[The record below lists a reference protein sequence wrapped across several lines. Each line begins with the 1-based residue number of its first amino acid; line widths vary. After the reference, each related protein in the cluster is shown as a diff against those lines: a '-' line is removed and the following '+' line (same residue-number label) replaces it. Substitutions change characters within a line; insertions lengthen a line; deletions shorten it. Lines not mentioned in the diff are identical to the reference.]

1 MNVAHLTLFLGVLA
15 KCGHTRDAS
24 YKERPVTKVIRLLQD
39 MKVELEKEKADDD
52 AVYESLSCWCKTN
65 DEEKSK
71 AIELGE
77 AKRDDLKASMAEYE
91 AKIAELREGLAS
103 TTAKLRGDQDA
114 LDAATSIRFKE
125 GKAFHE
131 EEKSLLDTI
140 QSIKQALVVLSKHHP
155 SLEQLRSIA
164 RTLDALKVGELT
176 HMSIGSDKL
185 NLLKS
190 FLQGAQQETSDSNL
204 RRIPGF
210 QSYTPQSGQIF
221 GILKQMQEDFEAD
234 LQQAQQRE
242 MASKAES
249 ESLKV
254 AKAAELDA
262 GMKQRD
268 QLRQDDAD
276 FRQKNAQAYEEYQ
289 DTLEQL
295 DIDREFLRNLRKRC
309 AETEKEYQARTQSR
323 LEEIVAVED
332 TIQFLNTDDAFANF
346 DKTVNTAFLQTRSS
360 SSLSGARLVEAR
372 KKAAKVLRKA
382 GNPQL
387 ALLAGRLSGEAFEKV
402 IAAIDKMIGE
412 LTKQQQEEVEHKDWC
427 KSELHANSKNTAKEE
442 HTKESLVAKI
452 KDTTA
457 TIKKLTESIELKT
470 KEIAEMEAEMKKAS
484 EIREAENADFQQAV
498 MDHMVTQ
505 TILKKAVDRMKQV
518 YALMQKPGAPHMEL
532 SGTKTD
538 PGSGPA
544 RFTKYEKSS
553 TGGRVISMMETIMA
567 DSKKLE
573 NEARAGEEDA
583 QAEYEGFM
591 KDSNKSI
598 KEYQHSIVNMS
609 ENKAKAEETLELAK
623 TDLSDTLTTLESLNS
638 MLGDLKQ
645 SCDFMLENFDARQD
659 ARANEIE
666 ALREAK
672 AILSGSK

>member
-1 MNVAHLTLFLGVLA
+1 
-15 KCGHTRDAS
+15 
-24 YKERPVTKVIRLLQD
+24 
-39 MKVELEKEKADDD
+39 
-52 AVYESLSCWCKTN
+52 
-65 DEEKSK
+65 
-71 AIELGE
+71 
-77 AKRDDLKASMAEYE
+77 
-91 AKIAELREGLAS
+91 
-103 TTAKLRGDQDA
+103 
-114 LDAATSIRFKE
+114 
-125 GKAFHE
+125 
-131 EEKSLLDTI
+131 
-140 QSIKQALVVLSKHHP
+140 
-155 SLEQLRSIA
+155 
-164 RTLDALKVGELT
+164 
-176 HMSIGSDKL
+176 
-185 NLLKS
+185 
-190 FLQGAQQETSDSNL
+190 
-204 RRIPGF
+204 
-210 QSYTPQSGQIF
+210 
-221 GILKQMQEDFEAD
+221 
-234 LQQAQQRE
+234 
-242 MASKAES
+242 
-249 ESLKV
+249 
-254 AKAAELDA
+254 
-262 GMKQRD
+262 
-268 QLRQDDAD
+268 
-276 FRQKNAQAYEEYQ
+276 
-289 DTLEQL
+289 
-295 DIDREFLRNLRKRC
+295 
-309 AETEKEYQARTQSR
+309 
-323 LEEIVAVED
+323 
-332 TIQFLNTDDAFANF
+332 
-346 DKTVNTAFLQTRSS
+346 
-360 SSLSGARLVEAR
+360 
-372 KKAAKVLRKA
+372 
-382 GNPQL
+382 
-387 ALLAGRLSGEAFEKV
+387 
-402 IAAIDKMIGE
+402 
-412 LTKQQQEEVEHKDWC
+412 
-427 KSELHANSKNTAKEE
+427 
-442 HTKESLVAKI
+442 VAKI

>member
-176 HMSIGSDKL
+176 HMSIGSEKL

-221 GILKQMQEDFEAD
+221 GILKQI
-234 LQQAQQRE
+234 
-242 MASKAES
+242 
-249 ESLKV
+249 
-254 AKAAELDA
+254 
-262 GMKQRD
+262 
-268 QLRQDDAD
+268 
-276 FRQKNAQAYEEYQ
+276 Y
-289 DTLEQL
+289 
-295 DIDREFLRNLRKRC
+295 
-309 AETEKEYQARTQSR
+309 SR
-323 LEEIVAVED
+323 P
-332 TIQFLNTDDAFANF
+332 NRG
-346 DKTVNTAFLQTRSS
+346 K
-360 SSLSGARLVEAR
+360 
-372 KKAAKVLRKA
+372 
-382 GNPQL
+382 
-387 ALLAGRLSGEAFEKV
+387 
-402 IAAIDKMIGE
+402 
-412 LTKQQQEEVEHKDWC
+412 W
-427 KSELHANSKNTAKEE
+427 
-442 HTKESLVAKI
+442 
-452 KDTTA
+452 
-457 TIKKLTESIELKT
+457 
-470 KEIAEMEAEMKKAS
+470 
-484 EIREAENADFQQAV
+484 
-498 MDHMVTQ
+498 
-505 TILKKAVDRMKQV
+505 
-518 YALMQKPGAPHMEL
+518 
-532 SGTKTD
+532 
-538 PGSGPA
+538 PA
-544 RFTKYEKSS
+544 RRK
-553 TGGRVISMMETIMA
+553 
-567 DSKKLE
+567 
-573 NEARAGEEDA
+573 
-583 QAEYEGFM
+583 
-591 KDSNKSI
+591 
-598 KEYQHSIVNMS
+598 VN
-609 ENKAKAEETLELAK
+609 L
-623 TDLSDTLTTLESLNS
+623 
-638 MLGDLKQ
+638 
-645 SCDFMLENFDARQD
+645 
-659 ARANEIE
+659 
-666 ALREAK
+666 
-672 AILSGSK
+672 